1 MFRKR
6 LVLTLLIPAL
16 LAFLMLPASASP
28 REDFYQATGTNV
40 GSVKIKSQY
49 LREWSLE
56 LSNLGLV
63 VPAEIYPAIY
73 QAAFADSETPPD
85 DLQQFLDAL
94 EGFAK
99 ELVILQDD
107 PGQLGNSRLSLSKLA
122 VVGEHVAITQTVTIG
137 TPLTVGA
144 GILVAKHWQHN
155 IRLQGTE
162 PGGPNYIWIEV
173 EDPVVKCFGEWVT

>member
-107 PGQLGNSRLSLSKLA
+107 PGQLGRS
-122 VVGEHVAITQTVTIG
+122 GEHA
-137 TPLTVGA
+137 
-144 GILVAKHWQHN
+144 
-155 IRLQGTE
+155 
-162 PGGPNYIWIEV
+162 V
-173 EDPVVKCFGEWVT
+173 ELW